1 MGWYRAWKN
10 LQFGC
15 MISWPSPPILPV
27 CCGEQSDFSCTT
39 AGTVLLKEETGT
51 NPEAGEVRIG
61 GIIGLVVSFHQGG
74 DNPGLL
80 VIQTWPHC
88 LPGCLLLFPLQDHVL
103 LPLNLLVRQDDC
115 KRKDALKYLTIHWP
129 KSQADTFF
137 PNTGMSKE
145 RMEICSLKWD
155 LLFLVWKK
163 KKEQKQRGF
172 NQDVNLLTLLGFV
185 IDLGSCQ
192 SV

>member
-1 MGWYRAWKN
+1 MGWYRASKN
-10 LQFGC
+10 LRFGC

-39 AGTVLLKEETGT
+39 AGTASLKDETGT

-80 VIQTWPHC
+80 VIQTWPHR

-129 KSQADTFF
+129 KSQTQTHFSKYWDVQGKNENLHFEIRFTFF
-137 PNTGMSKE
+137 
-145 RMEICSLKWD
+145 
-155 LLFLVWKK
+155 LFESIK
-163 KKEQKQRGF
+163 KKEKER
-172 NQDVNLLTLLGFV
+172 TKTKRT
-185 IDLGSCQ
+185 
-192 SV
+192 